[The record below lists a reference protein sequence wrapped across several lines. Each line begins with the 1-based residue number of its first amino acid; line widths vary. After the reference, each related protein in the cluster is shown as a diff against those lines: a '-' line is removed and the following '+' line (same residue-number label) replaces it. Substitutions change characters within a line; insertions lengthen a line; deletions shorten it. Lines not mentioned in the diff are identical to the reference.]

1 MGREA
6 LLLSKALWDT
16 QGDIKKMCDVLNGR
30 YGDLQNINQI
40 ETTPVVTPWT
50 VKPLSQSE
58 SRSAFPPGSGL
69 CQAVKEI
76 DIWTDVCPIHYLDQQ
91 ETPVQYGC
99 F

>member
-30 YGDLQNINQI
+30 YGDLQNINQV
-40 ETTPVVTPWT
+40 ETTPVVTPWA
-50 VKPLSQSE
+50 VKALSQSE
-58 SRSAFPPGSGL
+58 SRSVFPPGSV
-69 CQAVKEI
+69 QAVKEI
-76 DIWTDVCPIHYLDQQ
+76 NIWTDVCPIRFLDQQ
-91 ETPVQYGC
+91 ETPVWYGY